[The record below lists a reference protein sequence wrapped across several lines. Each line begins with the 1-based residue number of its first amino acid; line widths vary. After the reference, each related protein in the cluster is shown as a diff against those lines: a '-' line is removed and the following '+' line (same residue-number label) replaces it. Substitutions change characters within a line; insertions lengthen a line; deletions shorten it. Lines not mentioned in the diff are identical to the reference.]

1 MLAKE
6 ENTVAFLKERGLI
19 KIGTPTVFIVA
30 RKLNYILA
38 KKEEKNEPWYDAQR
52 KAVKELN
59 PSVKVTPFLRVMIK
73 MVNAIVVYR
82 CHKF

>member
-19 KIGTPTVFIVA
+19 EIGTPTVFIVA

-38 KKEEKNEPWYDAQR
+38 KKEEKNEP
-52 KAVKELN
+52 
-59 PSVKVTPFLRVMIK
+59 
-73 MVNAIVVYR
+73 
-82 CHKF
+82 